1 MARPDVRRL
10 FVALDLPAAARAAL
24 IAFRAAAA
32 DPAVWRPV
40 RDESLHLTLAFL
52 GRRPAGDVEA
62 VRAVLSRCARPVPS
76 LRLGG
81 ALLLPPR
88 RARVL
93 TAVVEDVEGALSAL
107 QADVSAGLQEAGV
120 FTPEARPFRA
130 HATVA
135 RIRPGARAPRE
146 VAAAPETV
154 AFAGEALT
162 LYESRLHPHG
172 ARYEPLVRVALG
184 G

>member
-1 MARPDVRRL
+1 MAPPDVRRL
-10 FVALDLPAAARAAL
+10 FVALDLPAEARDAL

-40 RDESLHLTLAFL
+40 ADESLHLTLAFL
-52 GRRPAGDVEA
+52 GRRPAGDADVVGE
-62 VRAVLSRCARPVPS
+62 VLTRCARPAPS
-76 LRLGG
+76 LRLGD

-93 TAVVEDVEGALSAL
+93 TAVVEDVSGALGAL
-107 QADVSAGLQEAGV
+107 QVDVSAGLQAAGV

-146 VAAAPETV
+146 VAATPEAV
-154 AFAGEALT
+154 EFAGEALT
-162 LYESRLHPHG
+162 LYESRLHPRG
-172 ARYEPLVRVALG
+172 ARYAPLVRVALG